1 MRLPILLAATL
12 LATPALALD
21 CEDWMSGTFHVF
33 WEAATIED
41 VKTCL
46 LTRDAAEA
54 SHYDETPLHAA
65 VSFLPEPEVIALLIA
80 AGADVNAGDAGFQT
94 PLHYAAKSSKLEMV
108 RVLLS
113 NGADVDALNDFGE
126 TPLHY
131 AAAYA
136 TDPAVIELFLDAGA
150 DPSLIDHYGKMAWDF
165 ADANQALDGHE
176 ILLRLLP

>member
-1 MRLPILLAATL
+1 MHITALLAASIL
-12 LATPALALD
+12 ILATPALAQD
-21 CEDWMSGTFHVF
+21 CRDWMSGTFHVF
-33 WEAATIED
+33 WEVVTIED

-46 LTRDAAEA
+46 LTRDAAET

-94 PLHYAAKSSKLEMV
+94 PLHYAA
-108 RVLLS
+108 
-113 NGADVDALNDFGE
+113 
-126 TPLHY
+126 
-131 AAAYA
+131 AYA

-150 DPSLIDHYGKMAWDF
+150 DRSLIDHYGKTAWDF